1 MKCGVLLNTCTK
13 GYVCDKWILSC
24 KGGMVAQQGFQFNFD
39 CYLAVLEEEK
49 KFNIMMGSLN
59 NSRYF
64 RRILEVI
71 FLTKLEQFVL
81 NRTTWLPI
89 AIGMSISYFVMRI
102 ASLFNYPSS
111 IHNGVSC
118 KWSASFLSL
127 YRHRNVIKKIVRNYL
142 KVTWLDNWRNHTCF
156 FTLF

>member
-1 MKCGVLLNTCTK
+1 MGALVRNVEYYLIPVQRGTCVTS
-13 GYVCDKWILSC
+13 LSC

-81 NRTTWLPI
+81 NRTT
-89 AIGMSISYFVMRI
+89 
-102 ASLFNYPSS
+102 
-111 IHNGVSC
+111 
-118 KWSASFLSL
+118 
-127 YRHRNVIKKIVRNYL
+127 
-142 KVTWLDNWRNHTCF
+142 
-156 FTLF
+156 